1 MESLDKAVLSLNLAR
16 ERKAVNP
23 VLLEVGGMTSLTD
36 YFLIVS
42 GGSTRQVQAI
52 TRHLV
57 RRLRDDGVRAFGVE
71 GEQEGQW
78 VLLDYGDVIIHVFY
92 EPMRAFYDLEG
103 LWAEAPRIHAGGQE
117 GMGDEVEENSV

>member
-23 VLLEVGGMTSLTD
+23 VLLEVEGMTSLTD
-36 YFLIVS
+36 YFLIVC

-57 RRLRDDGVRAFGVE
+57 RRLREDGFRAFGVE

-92 EPMRAFYDLEG
+92 EPMRTFYDLEG
-103 LWAEAPRIHAGGQE
+103 LWAEAPRIHVGGQE
-117 GMGDEVEENSV
+117 GMGDEAEENSQ

>member
-23 VLLEVGGMTSLTD
+23 VLLEVYGMTSLTD

-42 GGSTRQVQAI
+42 GRSTRQVQAI

-57 RRLRDDGVRAFGVE
+57 RRLRDDGFRAFGVE

-103 LWAEAPRIHAGGQE
+103 LWAEAPRIHVGDRE
-117 GMGDEVEENSV
+117 GMGDEAEENSQ